1 MICCTPKTC
10 YGVLSQWFLIHS
22 FSTLFITLLTIS
34 LVCPTLFNFL
44 TLQMPTPKMVKRIQT
59 IHRLL
64 LTNCLSLFDH
74 FVGLALKGFSY
85 FSSFMQLLSVF
96 LAAVICLTHEDTVKL
111 CKCFFYSYMQEEMQQ
126 TLRFSCMNFVTSI
139 FAELVFNTHLLDLG
153 NYKTKKIDFIF
164 NIDAASQPNAVFSR
178 PNTDCLKNICLKIV
192 ALSSSRK
199 KVFLKVLQNVQEN
212 SCSGVSFL
220 VKLLA

>member
-59 IHRLL
+59 IPRLL

-96 LAAVICLTHEDTVKL
+96 LAAVICLTHQVQSNFASVSSIPI
-111 CKCFFYSYMQEEMQQ
+111 CKKKCSRRYDFA
-126 TLRFSCMNFVTSI
+126 CMNFVTSI